1 MNSTGNKIVLK
12 DAATVI
18 LIRASKSSDWEIFLA
33 QRHHKQAFM
42 AGAYVFPGGQL
53 EDTDND
59 PQLENYIKTV
69 DIFNPCRLLQ
79 DSSLPR
85 EKALGF
91 FIAAIRET
99 FEETGVLLGGKTTG
113 NFVSFYDENVLKRF
127 NDYRRKLNASQ
138 ITLAEIARKEKVL
151 LFPDTLIPYSH
162 WITPEFE
169 KKRFNTRFFLAKLPP
184 GQTPVAD
191 ATELTESLWVTSSK
205 ALEMHRRK
213 EIILMP
219 PTLKTIEELT
229 AFKDVEELFSAARKK
244 IIHPI
249 LPQLTGNSLKLPH
262 DPEYSIDS
270 YKRPV
275 NLSEPS
281 RILFENGVWK
291 TAFYDENSRYE
302 S

>member
-1 MNSTGNKIVLK
+1 MNSTENENVFK

-18 LIRASKSSDWEIFLA
+18 LIRPSKSGDWVIFLA
-33 QRHHKQAFM
+33 RRHQKQTFM

-53 EDTDND
+53 EETDND
-59 PQLENYIKTV
+59 PQLENYIKTADV
-69 DIFNPCRLLQ
+69 FDPCRLLQ

-99 FEETGVLLGGKTTG
+99 FEEAGILLGGKTTG
-113 NFVSFYDENVLKRF
+113 NFVSFHDEKVLKRF
-127 NDYRRKLNASQ
+127 NDYRRELNSSQ
-138 ITLAEIARKEKVL
+138 ITLAEIARKENIF

-184 GQTPVAD
+184 GQTPLAD
-191 ATELTESLWVTSSK
+191 AMELTESLWVTPQK
-205 ALEMHRRK
+205 ALEMHRQK

-219 PTLKTIEELT
+219 PTLKTIEELS
-229 AFKDVEELFSAARKK
+229 AFRNIDELFSAAKTK
-244 IIHPI
+244 IIYPI

-262 DPEYSIDS
+262 DPEYSIDA
-270 YKRPV
+270 YKRPL
-275 NLSEPS
+275 NPNEPS
-281 RILFENGVWK
+281 RILVENGVWK
-291 TAFYDENSRYE
+291 TAYYNETP
-302 S
+302 